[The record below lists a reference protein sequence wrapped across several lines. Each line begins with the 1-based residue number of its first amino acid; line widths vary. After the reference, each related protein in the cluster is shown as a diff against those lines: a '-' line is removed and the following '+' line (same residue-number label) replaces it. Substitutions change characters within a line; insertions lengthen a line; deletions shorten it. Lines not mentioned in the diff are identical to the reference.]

1 MAVLE
6 DIRDLLQAICEAPT
20 QLPSLDEYEALL
32 DEWRQQATAVL
43 NTLDQQ
49 SETETMRSDLMS
61 DTMSLFSLDPS
72 SLASHTDAASITHL
86 DIAVLHA
93 SPFLLR
99 LPDHRLLPLPE
110 LNIRHEQRSLHK
122 IFHESKRALR
132 TMQGVMTV
140 DSLREV
146 LDRDVQVLHFSGH
159 GGVVASGPD
168 ALVFE
173 DPHATGLGQLV
184 DARHLS
190 SILRAGCAS
199 TSVKLVFVSSCH
211 SAEVGRVFINAGV
224 EHVVCARQ
232 DERVLDETSI
242 LFAQSFYHALVH
254 GKTVPQAFEIAQT
267 RVRAEVA
274 DESNKFLLLQH
285 PRVHAD
291 CGHAEYA
298 QCVSTPLFAEI
309 PIGPYVT
316 LTQHLHHASRPS
328 SSLPPMPSVFLGRE
342 MELHA
347 LCSAL
352 PSQRLLTIRGSP
364 GIGKST
370 CALKVGHYLAERHVY
385 EHGVFFVSARGVQ
398 SVESLEAS
406 IRSAVNADD
415 ASSSMVHAPLSSVL
429 HHVLLILDNME
440 DPYQANGVAVQSFL
454 RQLLDACPQLRLLLT
469 SRVAMQL
476 PDEKIMSL
484 SRLSSVHA
492 VRLFLKKAPRRL
504 QEATDFYAAP
514 GVLEDQLRDHPLL
527 AFLDGHPQAISL
539 CASLLLDKTLPEL
552 TQAMVSPD
560 ASASLPPLMASLT
573 VSVAS
578 LPSDDV
584 RNFFALQG
592 LFPGGGL
599 AMDFKAMLGADFEA
613 HASLLVRFS
622 LLQKQYPQAK
632 VVRDPIM
639 LSAWTHYS
647 GYVGGRD
654 KFTSVHRSRKA
665 HQEEKV
671 QTTVAQASMLSLS
684 TIYST
689 FPFISS
695 FARHWLSTE
704 PTIGHNLEKLCAK
717 HFQKSIRWI
726 YRYIGTF
733 GPFSSAAYVLFDIQE
748 PNLWMCLERFLE
760 KHQDAV
766 NDSKRELVA
775 AALPGASD
783 MDVNSSEDAPSSSY
797 TPAVTTTTDDPSA
810 ELSSESSD
818 KATIGARKIVRK
830 KHRKSD
836 PKLALVVADM
846 ACYFAHTL
854 YLAGRHDG
862 ATRAATL
869 GIGLCKQYGFRGV
882 EANLRKLMGVILIN
896 EKKLDDAK
904 AQFGIALILYKST
917 VSKIGHATAMTGV
930 GLVHSRQGNLRGAHA
945 CFVKALTMYEWSHHV
960 VGQLNCHQRLG
971 HLEKKL
977 KLGEE
982 SDVTQHYAACRRL
995 QGDLNLHRKEDQD
1008 GLRWVGHEMSL
1019 LLEIADTHVAST
1031 KKTHPA
1037 RSSKTPASHTIA
1049 AQSTVE
1055 SSDESSFAKRK
1066 TYDSTRRRSS
1076 GNQKQLF
1083 PDATPP
1089 VPSPIS

>member
-1 MAVLE
+1 MAVLD

-20 QLPSLDEYEALL
+20 QLPSLDEYQAFL
-32 DEWRQQATAVL
+32 DEWRQQASAVL
-43 NTLDQQ
+43 TTLDQQ

-61 DTMSLFSLDPS
+61 DTMSMFSLDPS
-72 SLASHTDAASITHL
+72 SLASTTDAAAITHL

-99 LPDHRLLPLPE
+99 LPDNRLLPLPE

-184 DARHLS
+184 DAHHLS

-211 SAEVGRVFINAGV
+211 SADVGRVFISAGV

-242 LFAQSFYHALVH
+242 LFAQSFYHALVY

-267 RVRAEVA
+267 RVRAEAA
-274 DESNKFLLLQH
+274 DESDKFLLLQS
-285 PRVHAD
+285 PKVHAA
-291 CGHAEYA
+291 CGLAEYA
-298 QCVSTPLFAEI
+298 HCACVSSPLFSEI

-316 LTQHLHHASRPS
+316 LTQHLHHASRPSS

-370 CALKVGHYLAERHVY
+370 CALKVAHYLAERHVY

-406 IRSAVNADD
+406 IRSAVLADD
-415 ASSSMVHAPLSSVL
+415 AASSMVHAPLSSFL
-429 HHVLLILDNME
+429 HHVLLVLDNME
-440 DPYQANGVAVQSFL
+440 DPYQANGAAVQTFL
-454 RQLLDACPQLRLLLT
+454 RSLLDSCPQLRLIVT
-469 SRVAMQL
+469 SRLAMQM

-484 SRLSSVHA
+484 NRLSSVHA
-492 VRLFLKKAPRRL
+492 VRLFVKKAPRRL
-504 QEATDFYAAP
+504 QEATDYCAAP
-514 GVLEDQLRDHPLL
+514 GALEDQLRDHPLL

-552 TQAMVSPD
+552 TQAMVAPD

-584 RNFFALQG
+584 RKFFALQG

-599 AMDFKAMLGADFEA
+599 AMDYKAMLGADFEA

-665 HQEEKV
+665 NQEEKV
-671 QTTVAQASMLSLS
+671 QTTVSQATMLSLS

-695 FARHWLSTE
+695 FARLWLSNE
-704 PTIGHNLEKLCAK
+704 PVIGQSLEKLSAK

-760 KHQDAV
+760 KHQDAAT
-766 NDSKRELVA
+766 DSKRELV
-775 AALPGASD
+775 ALPGASD

-797 TPAVTTTTDDPSA
+797 THTVTTTTDDPSA

-818 KATIGARKIVRK
+818 KTTEPKKVVRK

-846 ACYFAHTL
+846 ACHFAHTL

-917 VSKIGHATAMTGV
+917 VSKIGHATAMTGI
-930 GLVHSRQGNLRGAHA
+930 GLVHSRQGNLRGAHS
-945 CFVKALTMYEWSHHV
+945 CFAKALTMYEWSHHV

-982 SDVTQHYAACRRL
+982 SDVTQHYAASRRL

-1031 KKTHPA
+1031 KKSNQA
-1037 RSSKTPASHTIA
+1037 RYTKALASSTSTVAP
-1049 AQSTVE
+1049 TVE

-1066 TYDSTRRRSS
+1066 TYDSSRRRSS
-1076 GNQKQLF
+1076 GNQKHLF
-1083 PDATPP
+1083 PDPTP
-1089 VPSPIS
+1089 VP